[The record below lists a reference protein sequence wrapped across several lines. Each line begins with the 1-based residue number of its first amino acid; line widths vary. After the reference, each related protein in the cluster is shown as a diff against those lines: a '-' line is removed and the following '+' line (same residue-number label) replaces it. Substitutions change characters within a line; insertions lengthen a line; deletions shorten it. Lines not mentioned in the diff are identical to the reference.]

1 MKPKKTRTMPHS
13 LHFEH
18 TAHGPPRGGMRY
30 AELNTARE
38 SGALTAAGDPV
49 YALHQPWGY
58 PTAIILSNI
67 KDAMCQLEFPT

>member
-1 MKPKKTRTMPHS
+1 MTTSS
-13 LHFEH
+13 L
-18 TAHGPPRGGMRY
+18 RGGMRY